1 MPSDPKE
8 WLVRTRSGDVLG
20 PFTQYELKEELERGA
35 FLPED
40 EIARSQG
47 NWFSATALSQREMEE
62 VTSTSTRSQTFAK
75 APLTAAPVLT
85 QTVPVAS
92 PDGDCSPE
100 KEPKTTVPRV
110 ENSQESTRR
119 HPLHL
124 VRSSSF
130 PHRVVGPFLSTLIV
144 IIIVWAVLSQVRPKG
159 KEDFTIA
166 PTSPPLDGESS
177 FTKQIYSLILEGK
190 KERALQELTEY
201 HERNARQSEV
211 EYLIPYAALLI
222 TEKESKTRA
231 KKFLETVLASEAP
244 APLKSK
250 AHNWLGYIL
259 LNDEQADIGESHF
272 LEALQL
278 NPKDPAAR
286 FNLGRAYLKQERFSQ
301 ALDYLQL
308 AELEVP
314 ELWLVHIYKGRARV
328 ALGNLREARI
338 SFRAAVHAA
347 EDRWLSYIYY
357 ALFLTRAKEYVEAQ
371 TVLKKM
377 LTRDPHYETQS
388 PAPFGFY
395 QESGNY
401 AEYLNAYQ
409 EVMKNSDG
417 SQKEVGK
424 LYLGY
429 LQNGLA
435 GNEAR
440 KIENLAAK
448 DDTAK
453 ILALKI
459 VLDRNGN
466 SEAIKKVLDRLG
478 EELTIPIGY
487 YGFVLTAEAKYRMG
501 RLEDAQQD
509 LKKALSLDPMA
520 AATRLAFAR
529 LLNFTERSQESRH
542 ELRSLLQSHP
552 FYIPALRL
560 AHGDFDKACLL
571 CGAK

>member
-20 PFTQYELKEELERGA
+20 PFTQRELKEGLERGA

-47 NWFSATALSQREMEE
+47 NWFSATVLSQRDLEE

-75 APLTAAPVLT
+75 APPAAAPVFT
-85 QTVPVAS
+85 QTAVAS
-92 PDGDCSPE
+92 PDSESDTVQ
-100 KEPKTTVPRV
+100 PKTTVPRV
-110 ENSQESTRR
+110 ESSQESTRKQ
-119 HPLHL
+119 PLHL

-144 IIIVWAVLSQVRPKG
+144 VIIVWAVLLQVRPKE
-159 KEDFTIA
+159 KVDLTIA
-166 PTSPPLDGESS
+166 STPLPAEGESS
-177 FTKQIYSLILEGK
+177 FTKQIYSWIGEGEK
-190 KERALQELTEY
+190 ARALKELTLY
-201 HERNARQSEV
+201 HERNAIQSEV

-231 KKFLETVLASEAP
+231 KKFLETVLVSKAS

-250 AHNWLGYIL
+250 AHHWLGYLL
-259 LNDEQADIGESHF
+259 LNDEQGDMGESHF

-308 AELEVP
+308 SELEVP
-314 ELWLVHIYKGRARV
+314 DLWLVHIYKGRARV
-328 ALGNLREARI
+328 ALGNLNEAQI
-338 SFRAAVHAA
+338 SFRAAVQAA
-347 EDRWLSYIYY
+347 PDRWLSYIYD
-357 ALFLTRAKEYVEAQ
+357 ALFLTRAKEYVTAQ
-371 TVLKKM
+371 NVLKEM
-377 LTRDPHYETQS
+377 LTRDPHYEIQS

-395 QESGNY
+395 QERGNY

-409 EVMKNSDG
+409 EVMKRSGG

-424 LYLGY
+424 LYLDY
-429 LQNGLA
+429 LQNRLA
-435 GNEAR
+435 GNEER
-440 KIENLAAK
+440 KVESLAAK

-466 SEAIKKVLDRLG
+466 SEAIKNALGRL
-478 EELTIPIGY
+478 EEQLTPLGY
-487 YGFVLTAEAKYRMG
+487 YGLVLTAEAKYRMG
-501 RLEDAQQD
+501 RLDDAEQD
-509 LKKALSLDPMA
+509 LKKALSLDPRA
-520 AATRLAFAR
+520 AVTRLAIAR
-529 LLNFTERSQESRH
+529 LLKLTGKTQESQI
-542 ELRSLLQSHP
+542 ELRRLLQFHP
-552 FYIPALRL
+552 LYIPALRQ
-560 AHGDFDKACLL
+560 AVGEFDKACLL
-571 CGAK
+571 CGSK